1 MGRPFK
7 YTPEQLE
14 QKFKEYVIWNKENN
28 KFYKRELLKS
38 GERAGEIVD
47 VDVTPP
53 LTIVGFCV
61 FCEISKA
68 IFFEWLSD
76 INNPLFDISMR
87 IREQIEHNQI
97 SGAALDIFNPS
108 IVARLNGLSDTV
120 NVESNLQPVINI
132 ALPNFAPNF
141 VTLQENNIQDV
152 EFTEVKPLE
161 LTDLNTDE

>member
-1 MGRPFK
+1 MAGRPFK

-14 QKFKEYVIWNKENN
+14 QKFKDYIHWNKTEN

-47 VDVTPP
+47 VDITPP

-61 FCEISKA
+61 YAEITKA

-76 INNPLFDISMR
+76 SNHILFDIVTR

-97 SGAALDIFNPS
+97 AGASLDLFNPS
-108 IVARLNGLSDTV
+108 IVARLNGLNDTI
-120 NVESNLQPVINI
+120 NIESNTQPVINI
-132 ALPNFAPNF
+132 SLPGIGSNFTQLKESNPIDIEY
-141 VTLQENNIQDV
+141 Q
-152 EFTEVKPLE
+152 EVKAIE
-161 LTDLNTDE
+161 LTDLNE